1 MRPIPL
7 LTLGVG
13 LIGCAPL
20 APHIQA
26 LPAELAVEPDWQPS
40 EEILQGEGFT
50 RQDVAFPCG
59 ASTCAAWLYLPEGP
73 ELAPVVVMGNGFCG
87 ERHGNMPDYAERFAQ
102 AGLAAMVFDYRGWG
116 DSGGLPRYVFVAEQQ
131 VEDYQSAVAWARSSP
146 LVRGERLAVWG
157 TSASGGH
164 VVSAAARDPRIDA
177 LVAQVPSIRQGGQH
191 DHSMF
196 PEGTLWPLVRL
207 GFVDKFRELRGKE
220 RIYVRAYGYGEELA
234 FMPRFGPQVEQL
246 LDADSSRWPNLIAPA
261 ILLDADE
268 YHPDR
273 EADQIQAPA
282 LFIAAERD
290 ELVWNEGTRQVAEEM
305 ANARYETIDAAH
317 FDFYSGESF
326 ERSVE
331 LEIAFLRESLGLDPS
346 GDAR

>member
-196 PEGTLWPLVRL
+196 PEGTLWPWCGWASWTSSASSGARS
-207 GFVDKFRELRGKE
+207 GSTSAPTATARSWPSC
-220 RIYVRAYGYGEELA
+220 RASA
-234 FMPRFGPQVEQL
+234 PRSSSCWTPTAAAGP
-246 LDADSSRWPNLIAPA
+246 
-261 ILLDADE
+261 
-268 YHPDR
+268 
-273 EADQIQAPA
+273 
-282 LFIAAERD
+282 
-290 ELVWNEGTRQVAEEM
+290 T
-305 ANARYETIDAAH
+305 
-317 FDFYSGESF
+317 
-326 ERSVE
+326 
-331 LEIAFLRESLGLDPS
+331 
-346 GDAR
+346 